1 MFAVLKTFLRQTW
14 LVLGLACGL
23 SAALAAVDAA
33 LRDRIADQARHRLEQ
48 TVLQVVPGGTTARAM
63 TIAEQTVYRVED
75 AAGELRGWATV
86 AEGRGFQDRIRVL
99 VGLSADGR
107 TVTGLTILDSS
118 ETPGLGDRIQQPAFR
133 DQFAGQP
140 SDRPFARTG
149 SGGAAASTTQAV
161 SGIHAVTGATVSSLA
176 VINAVNEQLSRI
188 RDNLPGQVVSGEEHS
203 P

>member
-1 MFAVLKTFLRQTW
+1 MFAVLKTFVRQTW

-33 LRDRIADQARHRLEQ
+33 LRERIADQARQRLEQ
-48 TVLQVVPGGTTARAM
+48 TVLQVVPGGTTARAV

-75 AAGELRGWATV
+75 AAGNVRGWATV

-133 DQFAGQP
+133 DQFTGQP
-140 SDRPFARTG
+140 SDRPFARAG
-149 SGGAAASTTQAV
+149 ASGAAGSATQDV
-161 SGIHAVTGATVSSLA
+161 TGIHAVTGATISSLA
-176 VINAVNEQLSRI
+176 VINAVNEQLGRI
-188 RDNLPGQVVSGEEHS
+188 RDNLPGQAASGEETS

>member
-1 MFAVLKTFLRQTW
+1 MFAVLKTFVRQTW

-48 TVLQVVPGGTTARAM
+48 TVLQVVPGGTTARAV
-63 TIAEQTVYRVED
+63 TIAEQTAYRVEG
-75 AAGELRGWATV
+75 AAGDLRGWAVV

-133 DQFAGQP
+133 DQFTGQP
-140 SDRPFARTG
+140 SDRPFARAG
-149 SGGAAASTTQAV
+149 SGGAAGSVTQDV
-161 SGIHAVTGATVSSLA
+161 TGIHAVTGATISSLA

-188 RDNLPGQVVSGEEHS
+188 RDNLSGHAISSEETS
-203 P
+203 R